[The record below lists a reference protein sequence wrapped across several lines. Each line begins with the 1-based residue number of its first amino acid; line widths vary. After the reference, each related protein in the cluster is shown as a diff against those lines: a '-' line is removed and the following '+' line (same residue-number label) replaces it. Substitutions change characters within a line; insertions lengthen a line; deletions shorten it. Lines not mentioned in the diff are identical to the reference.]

1 MVFFVVIC
9 YGNNWNDINDRILGL
24 PLMFILSKCL
34 FTFPDFF
41 SFIFHSNQ
49 FLFILLQ
56 SITAYVKLWS
66 EERENS
72 VFLWG
77 SYWYRVFIIL
87 LFRKI
92 TICVQLSHA
101 YVFLKCHL
109 CSVTL
114 PRMSVWNVEVEV
126 WVLNL

>member
-9 YGNNWNDINDRILGL
+9 YGNKLKWYQWQNFRVTTNVHTFK
-24 PLMFILSKCL
+24 MFIYI
-34 FTFPDFF
+34 PWFF

-77 SYWYRVFIIL
+77 SYWYPVFIIL

-92 TICVQLSHA
+92 TICVQLSHV

-114 PRMSVWNVEVEV
+114 PRMSVWNVEIEV